1 MNLKIFQEPL
11 FAAMLVVGALTAILC
26 AVLKKTYL
34 SYFAIIAGIAMG
46 AILIST
52 SHSPAGVD
60 GLATY
65 LSPFSM
71 ILISMAFGHRKCSPQ
86 NSGVE
91 K

>member
-1 MNLKIFQEPL
+1 MKLKIFQEPF
-11 FAAMLVVGALTAILC
+11 FAAILVIGALTAILC

-46 AILIST
+46 AILISA
-52 SHSPAGVD
+52 SYSSAGVD
-60 GLATY
+60 GLSTY

-71 ILISMAFGHRKCSPQ
+71 ILISLAFGHRGSSPQ
-86 NSGVE
+86 HAGVE